1 VGFFATAN
9 EIWIHHYT
17 PETKQQSKQWT
28 ARGET
33 ALKKTKTVSLTGKVM
48 TTVFWDSHGIL
59 LIDYLEKCISIIGV
73 YYAPLLDKLKTEIVT
88 KRRHF
93 KKKKVLLHQDTSAV
107 AMAKIHELQF
117 ELNHYPSYSP
127 NLTPSD
133 FFLFSKL
140 KVRLGGQ
147 KFSSNEE
154 VIASVGAYFAAKDFK
169 Y

>member
-1 VGFFATAN
+1 
-9 EIWIHHYT
+9 
-17 PETKQQSKQWT
+17 
-28 ARGET
+28 
-33 ALKKTKTVSLTGKVM
+33 M
-48 TTVFWDSHGIL
+48 TTVFCVSHGIL

-88 KRRHF
+88 KRRHL
-93 KKKKVLLHQDTSAV
+93 KKKKVLYQDTSAV

-140 KVRLGGQ
+140 KVGLGGQ

-154 VIASVGAYFAAKDFK
+154 VIASVGAYLQRNIPTTK
-169 Y
+169 YLEGLKRLDHHWKK